1 MQSYHELAVAVTY
14 ITRLVQ
20 SQRAA
25 AGVTCQALDVFQE
38 RLYEGLGQRLK
49 QSWYPP
55 FPEKGSALRAVHWEP
70 QLGAK
75 GLDHALMYALDVFFS
90 KASTSLGVRASYAM
104 HLLPF
109 SFTLWIDPGCVSVAT
124 QTTVPNSLGWP
135 DLDCAE
141 TVSNLTI
148 LWQTPFLPRVTV
160 RSESMTDWSALHDR
174 RRRPS
179 QPLPVDTELTS
190 DTASETCPTPSSVS
204 PSSFYLSDSEW
215 LTPPTA
221 DMIHLQPPTC
231 VSSALRPTSPEFQA
245 SDGNFTTHDNGNVGV
260 LGGNVKL
267 GCAQSVP
274 PAKFKRA
281 SHRKPL
287 SPARSP
293 SHTTLL

>member
-90 KASTSLGVRASYAM
+90 KAPTSLGVRASYAM

-135 DLDCAE
+135 DLECTE

-148 LWQTPFLPRVTV
+148 LWQTPFLPRVAA

-179 QPLPVDTELTS
+179 QPLPMDTELTS
-190 DTASETCPTPSSVS
+190 DTASETCPTPSSAS
-204 PSSFYLSDSEW
+204 PSSFYPSDSEW
-215 LTPPTA
+215 LTLPTA
-221 DMIHLQPPTC
+221 DGVHLQPPTSH
-231 VSSALRPTSPEFQA
+231 VFQA

-274 PAKFKRA
+274 SAKFKRA

-287 SPARSP
+287 SPARSL
-293 SHTTLL
+293 SQTTLL